1 MIVSRVPPSRFLGSV
16 AACIHTS
23 YYRCFVSTARRFF
36 VSRRWEIAVFVGD
49 PKIDN
54 AIRLLAQASF
64 APRMRKADVYGAHEA
79 IAERINLS
87 GGRSL
92 HHDVESVLDD
102 FKSLGVLR
110 NLHMRPYGMLD
121 HMGQ

>member
-1 MIVSRVPPSRFLGSV
+1 
-16 AACIHTS
+16 
-23 YYRCFVSTARRFF
+23 
-36 VSRRWEIAVFVGD
+36 
-49 PKIDN
+49 
-54 AIRLLAQASF
+54 
-64 APRMRKADVYGAHEA
+64 MRKADVYGAHEA

-102 FKSLGVLR
+102 FKSLAVLR

>member
-23 YYRCFVSTARRFF
+23 YYRCFVSTAQHFF
-36 VSRRWEIAVFVGD
+36 LSRKWEIAIFVGD

-54 AIRLLAQASF
+54 AIRLLAQALY
-64 APRMRKADVYGAHEA
+64 AKGMRKADIHRAHEA

-87 GGRSL
+87 GGQSL
-92 HHDVESVLDD
+92 YHDVESVLDD
-102 FKSLGVLR
+102 FQSIGVLR
-110 NLHMRPYGMLD
+110 NLRVRPYGMLD